1 MKLISYALIFLM
13 EFIQISLIKLI
24 SRTNLLAVNY
34 IVTITDELRNKATEA
49 KLKCKQQVGLRDKEY
64 LAWVKGI
71 SLPITNGGSCCEV
84 CACWMREL
92 GYMTDGHLNLNNMK
106 NVNTQKWSEKAN
118 VEKANQIDTLCTA
131 RVVQDGRKEC
141 EIALDYRKCKTEMI
155 KQNGGPPKPGST

>member
-1 MKLISYALIFLM
+1 MKRLVLVLVTIY
-13 EFIQISLIKLI
+13 
-24 SRTNLLAVNY
+24 LLQSASG
-34 IVTITDELRNKATEA
+34 ITDELRKKATETR
-49 KLKCKQQVGLRDKEY
+49 LKCKQQVGLSDKEY
-64 LAWVKGI
+64 QDWVKGI